1 MSSAQ
6 LGQRIPPTVRASG
19 CTVTASSSRPLRAL
33 PIGPAGS
40 APALRI
46 GIHSK
51 SRGADGPGGG
61 GGGGRRGGPVAH
73 DRRDGPR
80 RDARRLLA
88 GDLRQS
94 RPPGGGGTRPERI
107 SRVCAGGRHMRRGRR
122 PRGSPD
128 RSRAV
133 VYVVPAVWSGP
144 LERQGRRRHV
154 LCWSCRPTSLRSD
167 LAA

>member
-6 LGQRIPPTVRASG
+6 LGQSSPPTVRASG

-33 PIGPAGS
+33 PIGPTGS

-51 SRGADGPGGG
+51 SRGADGPGA
-61 GGGGRRGGPVAH
+61 RRGGPVAH

-80 RDARRLLA
+80 RDARRLA

-94 RPPGGGGTRPERI
+94 PPARRRRNP
-107 SRVCAGGRHMRRGRR
+107 AGAHLARLRRRQAHAARTEAPRLAGSVARGRVR
-122 PRGSPD
+122 
-128 RSRAV
+128 RA
-133 VYVVPAVWSGP
+133 
-144 LERQGRRRHV
+144 
-154 LCWSCRPTSLRSD
+154 
-167 LAA
+167 